1 MGFRHRSA
9 RTWPV
14 AQAGIMP
21 TSAVDPPGASN
32 RSGRLERSR
41 RLRPSGSD
49 IETASGEPCV
59 VFGVLGHVHEF
70 PNRSCA
76 EKARSRIGPLPA
88 PCSEMARVRAWQGPS
103 TFRWREASGP
113 ALGAGTVSRLLLNG
127 IILDHAGIQLKATR
141 DSAPIRRRGD
151 WWGVLLSGT
160 KRKGRPPE
168 RVQGVLDRETKN
180 EECLF

>member
-1 MGFRHRSA
+1 VGFRHRSA

-88 PCSEMARVRAWQGPS
+88 PCSEMARVPS
-103 TFRWREASGP
+103 
-113 ALGAGTVSRLLLNG
+113 LAGTVHVPMAGGKR
-127 IILDHAGIQLKATR
+127 AGIGCRHGQPPPAERDYTR
-141 DSAPIRRRGD
+141 SCWHSAQGHTGLGPYSPQGRMVGSALVRHKKKGPHP
-151 WWGVLLSGT
+151 
-160 KRKGRPPE
+160 RKSAAPPA
-168 RVQGVLDRETKN
+168 
-180 EECLF
+180 